1 MQAARQLP
9 LPFGHSPAF
18 HALDFMPDDSNAEA
32 LAWLERTADWPDRRL
47 ALWGPA
53 GCGKTHLLHVW
64 SERTG
69 ALLLHGPALR
79 DLPVLAGAAGIV
91 VDDADSAAREETLLH
106 VLNAARDAALPV
118 LLSGRTPP
126 ARWPVSLPDLRS
138 RLRAVTAIQIGP
150 PGDDLL
156 ARLLAHLLADR
167 QLAVPVSLQAWLLR
181 RLPRSAAAQREA
193 VARLDHAALS
203 LGRAITRGLAV
214 AVLADLLRTE
224 TDESF
229 VADTPPSSN
238 GAALL

>member
-1 MQAARQLP
+1 MHAARQLP

-18 HALDFMPDDSNAEA
+18 HALDVIADESNAEA

-64 SERTG
+64 GERTG

-79 DLPVLAGAAGIV
+79 EQPALAGTAGIV
-91 VDDADSAAREETLLH
+91 VDDADSAAQEEALLH

-138 RLRAVTAIQIGP
+138 RLRAVTAIQIRP
-150 PGDDLL
+150 PSDDLL

-214 AVLADLLRTE
+214 TVLADMLQTE
-224 TDESF
+224 TDENF
-229 VADTPPSSN
+229 MADTPPSSN